1 MAHHNNRTILVK
13 VEVTVGT
20 DAYDATLLL
29 TRPAEPELDRDME
42 VIKSEI
48 ERLMPAWIRSKI
60 EAGEP

>member
-1 MAHHNNRTILVK
+1 MVA
-13 VEVTVGT
+13 ESVTVGS
-20 DAYDATLLL
+20 DEYRVQLVLS
-29 TRPAEPELDRDME
+29 RPPEPELDRDME